1 VVKNKDVFLNL
12 KKLIVIRLPLLVL
25 LLLINN
31 TAFAEVLGD
40 RIKPF
45 ISVREVYDSNVF
57 RVKDKESLK
66 SIVGDDQLHDFI
78 TILSAGVNLNYEIS
92 RQKMDLLLRKDFI
105 YFKHYDD
112 QNSNQDTANGNLN
125 LRVYDKFSAKINGFY
140 TKNLEPKEY
149 FLTDKKIYRTE
160 KGGGIELGYD
170 MPLGFTIKAGFRQE
184 DVDFSIPELDI
195 RERTIRIFTGGISY
209 IISPNS

>member
-1 VVKNKDVFLNL
+1 M
-12 KKLIVIRLPLLVL
+12 KKLIVTLLPLLVL
-25 LLLINN
+25 LLLISS

-57 RVKDKESLK
+57 RVKDKEFLRG
-66 SIVGDDQLHDFI
+66 IVGDDQLSDYI
-78 TILSAGVNLNYEIS
+78 TIISAGVNLNYEIS

-112 QNSNQDTANGNLN
+112 QNANQDTANGNLN

-140 TKNLEPKEY
+140 TKVIEPKEY
-149 FLTDKKIYRTE
+149 YQTDEKIYRTN
-160 KGGGIELGYD
+160 KGGG
-170 MPLGFTIKAGFRQE
+170 
-184 DVDFSIPELDI
+184 
-195 RERTIRIFTGGISY
+195 
-209 IISPNS
+209 